1 MVYIFQHSY
10 VYYLPLF
17 FPRFS
22 EISNICL
29 RVIAV
34 LLLVAYL
41 VARAGNTVDST
52 VKYDAITHLGD
63 FYEFP

>member
-1 MVYIFQHSY
+1 MYTICLYFSRAFLKSQIFA
-10 VYYLPLF
+10 
-17 FPRFS
+17 
-22 EISNICL
+22 L